1 MIDIFASD
9 LRPMQYWD
17 VLVDDKLAQWEAGI
31 VEGFSTGFKAL
42 DVYMRLIDTEFTL
55 LAARPSQGKTSL
67 AMQIAENVARKI
79 VADKT
84 GETVA
89 VFSAEM
95 SGTEL
100 YIRMSSALAGVN
112 SHKLRNGHGQPDEFA
127 RFRDAKSKLRTLP
140 IWIDDGSRPTTASM
154 LAQIERL
161 NETNPVKM
169 MLFDFL
175 ELGGD
180 NAAKEDIRI
189 STIAQNLKAIAKT
202 LKIPVIA
209 LSQLNRDPDKRA
221 NKMPELADLRYS
233 GMLEQIAD
241 KVVFLMRPEY
251 YLERQM
257 TVTDIPAE
265 DEKGVAYALVAK
277 NRNGPVG
284 LTKLAFVKER
294 AAFGDLH
301 REKVNLN
308 DY

>member
-17 VLVDDKLAQWEAGI
+17 VQVDDKLAQWEAGI

-42 DVYMRLIDTEFTL
+42 DAYMRLIDTEFTL

-67 AMQIAENVARKI
+67 AMQIAENVSRKI
-79 VADKT
+79 IADKT

-112 SHKLRNGHGQPDEFA
+112 SHKLRNGHGQPDEFT

-209 LSQLNRDPDKRA
+209 LSQLNRDADKRA

-257 TVTDIPAE
+257 TVTDIPVE
-265 DEKGVAYALVAK
+265 DEKGVAYILIAK

-284 LTKLAFVKER
+284 LTKLAFIKER
-294 AAFGDLH
+294 AAFGDLQ
-301 REKVNLN
+301 RVPVNLN

>member
-17 VLVDDKLAQWEAGI
+17 VQVDGKLAQWEAGI
-31 VEGFSTGFKAL
+31 VEGFSTGFKSL
-42 DVYMRLIDTEFTL
+42 DAYMRLIDTEFTL

-67 AMQIAENVARKI
+67 AMQIAENVSRKI
-79 VADKT
+79 IADKT

-112 SHKLRNGHGQPDEFA
+112 SHKLRNGHGQPDEFT

-209 LSQLNRDPDKRA
+209 LSQLNRDADKRA

-257 TVTDIPAE
+257 TVTDIPVE
-265 DEKGVAYALVAK
+265 DEKGVAYILIAK

-284 LTKLAFVKER
+284 LTKLAFIKER
-294 AAFGDLH
+294 AAFGDLQ
-301 REKVNLN
+301 RVPVNLN